1 MSTMEG
7 NDELSEEEID
17 AILRKYRKIAV
28 VGLSRNPAKA
38 SYRVAEYLQ
47 NNGYEIIPVN
57 PTADKILG
65 KVSYRS
71 LLGMPAEKQ
80 KKIEVVDIFRPS
92 RDVSSIWEQVIQLY
106 RQYRNPYVIWM
117 QLGIT
122 NKEVAQKAR
131 KEGLTVIMNKCMM
144 LEHGRLSEK
153 NGEELEAI
161 RAEKKGK
168 MLERAKSSEKSTTP
182 ITLTDS
188 NFDENIKRHSVM
200 LVDCWA
206 PWCGPCR
213 MIAPII
219 EELAKEYVGQVVF
232 GKLNADENPETAKRY
247 NVMGIPTL
255 LVMKDEKEVDRI
267 VGAAPKLMI
276 ESKLKKYI

>member
-1 MSTMEG
+1 M
-7 NDELSEEEID
+7 
-17 AILRKYRKIAV
+17 AV
-28 VGLSRNPAKA
+28 VGLSRDPAKA
-38 SYRVAEYLQ
+38 SHRVADYLQ

-65 KVSYRS
+65 KVSYKS
-71 LLGMPAEKQ
+71 LLDISAEKQ
-80 KKIEVVDIFRPS
+80 KKIEIVAIFRPPE
-92 RDVSSIWEQVIQLY
+92 DVPSTWKQVIQLF
-106 RQYRNPYVIWM
+106 RQYQRPHVIWM

-144 LEHGRLSEK
+144 LEHSRLSEK
-153 NGEELEAI
+153 NDEEFEAI
-161 RAEKKGK
+161 RAEKIGK
-168 MLERAKSSEKSTTP
+168 MLERAKSSGKLTTP

-188 NFDENIKRHSVM
+188 NFDENIQKHLLM

-219 EELAKEYVGQVVF
+219 EELAKEYAGQVVF
-232 GKLNADENPETAKRY
+232 GKLNADENPATAKRY
-247 NVMGIPTL
+247 NIMGIPTL
-255 LVMKDEKEVDRI
+255 LIMRNEKEVDRI
-267 VGAAPKLMI
+267 VGVAPKLMI
-276 ESKLKKYI
+276 ENKLKKYI